1 MFRFTHII
9 FSELGE
15 TVKIVIKMTYTKIVV
30 NACTHTHKKK
40 IKKKIIIIKNNRE
53 EEEEQQ
59 QEPFQ
64 KCICPPGN

>member
-30 NACTHTHKKK
+30 NACTHTQKK
-40 IKKKIIIIKNNRE
+40 IKKKNNNN
-53 EEEEQQ
+53 
-59 QEPFQ
+59 
-64 KCICPPGN
+64 KK